1 MAKRAA
7 QSGQPKNMTVP
18 MREGETPERAKVKA
32 VLGPSLQGAV
42 TLQQANAPTMG
53 ELDLLALSDEL
64 REQADEIRAGKLGKA
79 EAMLMTQASTLDALF
94 HGLTRKALA
103 AEFMPQFEGYMRM
116 ALRAQSQA
124 RATVETLAEMKHPR
138 PVLIA
143 RQANVTTGPQ
153 QVNNGVPADGSR
165 TKQSENRPTELLG
178 ASDGERLDRGTTGA
192 AGGSHPALATV
203 DAIHRAENG

>member
-7 QSGQPKNMTVP
+7 QRGQPNTVQVNM
-18 MREGETPERAKVKA
+18 RDGETPERAKAKA
-32 VLGPSLQGAV
+32 VLGPGLQGAV
-42 TLQQANAPTMG
+42 TLQQVNAPTMG

-94 HGLTRKALA
+94 HSLTRRALT

-124 RATVETLAEMKHPR
+124 RATVETLGEIKNPR

-143 RQANVTTGPQ
+143 RQANLTTGPQ
-153 QVNNGVPADGSR
+153 QVNNGTAADGSR
-165 TKQSENRPTELLG
+165 TNQSGNRPTELLG
-178 ASDGERLDRGTTGA
+178 ASDGEWLDRGTTGA
-192 AGGSHPALATV
+192 AGGSDPALATV
-203 DAIHRAENG
+203 DAIHRAENA